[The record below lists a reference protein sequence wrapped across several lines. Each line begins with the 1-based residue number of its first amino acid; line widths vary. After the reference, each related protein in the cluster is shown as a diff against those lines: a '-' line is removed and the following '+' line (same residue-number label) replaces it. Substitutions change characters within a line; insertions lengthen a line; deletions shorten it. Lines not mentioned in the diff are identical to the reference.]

1 MKALL
6 RKKEQLDTILLNVEH
21 QKSRAAQKL
30 AELNQQLARKRL
42 SLDNLRQYAAE
53 YHHRPMEL
61 PAGFAELLAN
71 ETAFSLRLE
80 AIIKN
85 GESEITNLEMRQRI
99 HAQDY
104 AALCGKTEGL
114 NSLLN
119 SVGQQLLQARSEQ
132 EDRELAETAQAFQRI
147 RPHD

>member
-1 MKALL
+1 MKSLL

-30 AELNQQLARKRL
+30 TQLNQQLARKRL
-42 SLDNLRQYAAE
+42 SLENLRQYAAE
-53 YHHRPMEL
+53 YNNRPLEL

-80 AIIKN
+80 TIIQN
-85 GESEITNLEMRQRI
+85 GESEIMNLEMRQKT

-104 AALCGKTEGL
+104 ATLCDKTEGL
-114 NSLLN
+114 SSLL
-119 SVGQQLLQARSEQ
+119 STLELQLLQAHAEQ
-132 EDRELAETAQAFQRI
+132 EDRELAETAQVFQRI